1 MVNSGAIMSAALLLY
16 MVKPEL
22 SISEKYEFV
31 HQFFKVR
38 NASLGLLEKLYNY
51 NTMKIKI

>member
-16 MVKPEL
+16 MVRPEL

-31 HQFFKVR
+31 HQFFKVQLVHVG
-38 NASLGLLEKLYNY
+38 NCLNFP
-51 NTMKIKI
+51 

>member
-1 MVNSGAIMSAALLLY
+1 MSSALLLY
-16 MVKPEL
+16 MVRPEL

-38 NASLGLLEKLYNY
+38 
-51 NTMKIKI
+51 